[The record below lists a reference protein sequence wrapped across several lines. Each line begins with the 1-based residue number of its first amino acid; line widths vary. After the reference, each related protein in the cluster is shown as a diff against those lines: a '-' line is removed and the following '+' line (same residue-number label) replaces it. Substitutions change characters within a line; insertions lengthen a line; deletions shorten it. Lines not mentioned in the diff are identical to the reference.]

1 MTFLVEDC
9 RRLNVLRFFSD
20 WPGGTASLCL
30 SNQCDTEW
38 CSHRTWYTLWLCFLS
53 FGWISSISSGSIGSL
68 PFFPWRSPFES
79 WLVVP
84 FPGGLSAFPRRV
96 AAVPRPAQC
105 RQPWGC
111 GFAPATPLAVATRTP
126 LQHLPNESWKGARGC
141 AQGIT
146 TVPPVDGS
154 DGSRVIGFWFT
165 HFSKRLFLAWKGARW
180 GFCNF
185 YFELTL
191 FWHFWNDRHFL
202 GAHAEWQDCTLQILF
217 YNQDML
223 WITQSADWWITLN
236 VYVILVGLDASN
248 WLLFLPGC
256 FA

>member
-1 MTFLVEDC
+1 MPSHWCFFTYICAFLLQNFWDYDVLSWRLQKIAEDC

-191 FWHFWNDRHFL
+191 FWHIFEMIGIF
-202 GAHAEWQDCTLQILF
+202 
-217 YNQDML
+217 
-223 WITQSADWWITLN
+223 
-236 VYVILVGLDASN
+236 
-248 WLLFLPGC
+248 
-256 FA
+256 